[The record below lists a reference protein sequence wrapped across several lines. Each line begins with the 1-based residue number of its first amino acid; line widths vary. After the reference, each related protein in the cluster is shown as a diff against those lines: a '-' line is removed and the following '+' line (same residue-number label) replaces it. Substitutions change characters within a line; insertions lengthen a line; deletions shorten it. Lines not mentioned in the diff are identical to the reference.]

1 MCMDVCVWGGGR
13 RMYVRAYLC
22 VRACVSEC
30 VRVCVRMY
38 TSVCACVRTCVCV
51 CVCVCARV
59 RVHTIEPVCRGEAVE
74 VRHEFKSNGIR
85 IRHCR
90 HLHFRRP
97 TFIANT
103 GLPAGKVS

>member
-1 MCMDVCVWGGGR
+1 MCMDVCVWGGGGR

-22 VRACVSEC
+22 VRACVNEC
-30 VRVCVRMY
+30 VRVCACIRAC
-38 TSVCACVRTCVCV
+38 VCACVRVCV

-59 RVHTIEPVCRGEAVE
+59 HTLEPVCRGEAVE